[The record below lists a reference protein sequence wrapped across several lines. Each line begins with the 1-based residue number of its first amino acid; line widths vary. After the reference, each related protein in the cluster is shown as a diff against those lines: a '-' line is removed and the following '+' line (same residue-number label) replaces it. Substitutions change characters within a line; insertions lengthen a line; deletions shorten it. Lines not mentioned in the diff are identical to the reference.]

1 MDPVLEL
8 STLSVSYLW
17 VLRDVFRDEDCKTVA
32 ELPIDRLLNRV
43 YRGLDPAD
51 AVGAQAFDFALGSR
65 LQAIAARRP
74 GDAWSD
80 YTRKTPTPEVESA
93 AFFRQ
98 AITHS
103 RETYNAAVTAYRE
116 LTTAPEEDP
125 VYTQLRDQLWQF
137 HQHARTL
144 IKRFGDVSLGGKP
157 EGNGSVMT
165 LEQLAR
171 EIHAQL
177 LEHRAWRSAVAR
189 DLDYA

>member
-51 AVGAQAFDFALGSR
+51 AAGAQAFDFALGSR

-80 YTRKTPTPEVESA
+80 YTRKTPTQRWRVRRFSA
-93 AFFRQ
+93 RRSP
-98 AITHS
+98 T
-103 RETYNAAVTAYRE
+103 RERP
-116 LTTAPEEDP
+116 TT
-125 VYTQLRDQLWQF
+125 QR
-137 HQHARTL
+137 
-144 IKRFGDVSLGGKP
+144 
-157 EGNGSVMT
+157 
-165 LEQLAR
+165 
-171 EIHAQL
+171 
-177 LEHRAWRSAVAR
+177 
-189 DLDYA
+189 